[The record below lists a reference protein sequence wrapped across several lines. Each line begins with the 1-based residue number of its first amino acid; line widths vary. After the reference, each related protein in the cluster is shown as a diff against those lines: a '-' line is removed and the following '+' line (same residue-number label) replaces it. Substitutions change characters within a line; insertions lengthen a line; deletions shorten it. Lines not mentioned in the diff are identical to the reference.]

1 LDTPNQVF
9 PSFLN
14 LGCVLLEPWTA
25 TTNSGSC
32 VSTATPQS
40 ALQNLGFGKDAT
52 GFFSPYANFLNDFG
66 AGQTLNQAIRPFPQ
80 YFGMVDNFDLSGVD
94 HYNSVQAEVQ
104 KRFTSGVSFLVAYTL
119 SKTMSN
125 ADSGFSTFDE
135 TPVDKFNKKQ
145 LWAIAGDDREHV
157 LNVSGLYELPLG
169 PGKRFLNRGGMLAK
183 NLLNGWQFGGV
194 FQYSSGTPL
203 RIGANGSPLRTGNIA
218 NLVAGQSLTVDYNNY
233 YKGLPVFNTGAFSS
247 PGRFAVGDAPRRIEG
262 LRTSFN
268 ANENIN
274 LAKHFYFS
282 ERVGAELRMEF
293 FNILNRMQ
301 ICDPETNVDNANF
314 GRINGGSVCQKNSP
328 RTGQAF
334 FKVSF

>member
-1 LDTPNQVF
+1 
-9 PSFLN
+9 
-14 LGCVLLEPWTA
+14 
-25 TTNSGSC
+25 
-32 VSTATPQS
+32 
-40 ALQNLGFGKDAT
+40 
-52 GFFSPYANFLNDFG
+52 
-66 AGQTLNQAIRPFPQ
+66 
-80 YFGMVDNFDLSGVD
+80 
-94 HYNSVQAEVQ
+94 
-104 KRFTSGVSFLVAYTL
+104 
-119 SKTMSN
+119 
-125 ADSGFSTFDE
+125 
-135 TPVDKFNKKQ
+135 
-145 LWAIAGDDREHV
+145 

-301 ICDPETNVDNANF
+301 ICDPETNVDNATLGESTAAPSARRTALEQDKPSSKLVSEPCWSEPLQYRKSRKPGLVEPRHFFLVFSPLINIELRVNF
-314 GRINGGSVCQKNSP
+314 EPLLQPFNFN
-328 RTGQAF
+328 
-334 FKVSF
+334 